1 MYARRARIDYYS
13 FAYTFPFLHTS
24 RVLDLKQRDYRLIYD
39 NVFSRLSF
47 YLVDCKTFPIL

>member
-13 FAYTFPFLHTS
+13 FAYMFPFLYTS
-24 RVLDLKQRDYRLIYD
+24 RALDLKQRDYRLIYD
-39 NVFSRLSF
+39 NVFSLLSF